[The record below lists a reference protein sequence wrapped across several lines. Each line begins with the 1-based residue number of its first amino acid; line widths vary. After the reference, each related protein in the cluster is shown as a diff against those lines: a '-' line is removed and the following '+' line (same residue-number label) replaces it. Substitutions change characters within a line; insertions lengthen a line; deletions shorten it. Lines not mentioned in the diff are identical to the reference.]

1 MVSLQLS
8 PMSLRHQIVVRI
20 LLSSFCILVLGGA
33 IAIWQARQ
41 AVEKEVD
48 ASIQLAL
55 QLITLGISDHS
66 GIQQVDDLSRFSRLR
81 QTRHLS
87 IQLQKP
93 DGQLLHFSQQQQP
106 SNPEDLPPAWFIDWV
121 ISDYPTVNHQLKIP
135 NGETLTLIIKAQPL
149 DEITEVWEESLGF
162 FASISLMT
170 LLTFLAVNL
179 VFNKSLKAIAN
190 IVDALRLIET
200 GQYHQQLPTFATQE
214 FDSIAKAINHMT
226 VELEKTQQE
235 NRALTQHSLAIQEE
249 ERQHLSQEL
258 HDEFGQSLTAIKVM
272 AVTAAQPGSEPA
284 KITASISEIC
294 DHLMQV
300 VRSMMQQLHPLVLT
314 ELGLKA
320 TLEDMINHWSER
332 YAELSLTIQCSD
344 EVDGL
349 DKNITRQIFRVI
361 QECLT
366 NIIRHAQAQSVVID
380 LQINEQEKTVQ
391 LKVQDDGVGCNLADS
406 NRGFGLRGMRERIK
420 SLNGELKIKSQPGAG
435 MTINAWIPLS

>member
-1 MVSLQLS
+1 MTSLPLT
-8 PMSLRHQIVVRI
+8 PMSLRYQIVVRI
-20 LLSSFCILVLGGA
+20 LLSSICILVLGGA

-55 QLITLGISDHS
+55 QLITPGISDHA
-66 GIQQVDDLSRFSRLR
+66 GVQQVDDLSRFSHLR

-93 DGQLLHFSQQQQP
+93 DGRMLNFSQKQQP
-106 SNPEDLPPAWFIDWV
+106 GNPEDLPPAWFIDWV
-121 ISDYPTVNHQLKIP
+121 ISDYPTVEHQIKTP
-135 NGETLTLIIKAQPL
+135 DDETLTLIIKAQPL

-162 FASISLMT
+162 FTSIALMT

-179 VFNKSLKAIAN
+179 VFNKSLKSIAD
-190 IVDALRLIET
+190 IVNALRLIET

-226 VELEKTQQE
+226 IELEKTQQE
-235 NRALTQHSLAIQEE
+235 NRALAQHSLAIQEE

-272 AVTAAQPGSEPA
+272 AVTAAQPGADSA
-284 KITASISEIC
+284 KISASISEIC

-332 YAELSLTIQCSD
+332 YSELNLTIQCSD
-344 EVDGL
+344 VVDSL

-366 NIIRHAQAQSVVID
+366 NIIRHAQAQTVQID
-380 LQINEQEKTVQ
+380 LQICETEQIIH
-391 LKVQDDGVGCNLADS
+391 LKVKDDGVGCNLADNNS
-406 NRGFGLRGMRERIK
+406 GFGLRGMRERIK
-420 SLNGELKIKSQPGAG
+420 SLNGELNIQSQPGAG
-435 MTINAWIPLS
+435 MEIHAWIPVS